1 MRNRI
6 QILLA
11 ITGILLVAPSMIWAQ
26 CGASSGT
33 GKLEVNSDAA
43 LEGACGLEIMMDGT
57 TTNRFVADQSP
68 NDETVYRASF
78 LFNPNDFAFNG
89 GTSAANRH
97 LIFSAAAW
105 SSNNPQEPAI
115 RVIFARRVTQAD
127 FIVKA
132 TAANTAGNKGRVT
145 KPISLQS
152 TAGPSST
159 YLIEVEWQRASGS
172 GMADGVIRIRVDGG
186 AWSENASVKSVG
198 QLLRVARLG
207 GLTVIDAASTGSY
220 YLDDFQS
227 FRTLTTP

>member
-6 QILLA
+6 QFLLA

-43 LEGACGLEIMMDGT
+43 LEGLCGLEILMDGT
-57 TTNRFVADQSP
+57 TTNRFVSDSSP

-89 GTSAANRH
+89 GTAAANRH
-97 LIFSAAAW
+97 LIFGASAW
-105 SSNNPQEPAI
+105 SSNNPLEPAI
-115 RVIFARRVTQAD
+115 RVIFARRVVSD
-127 FIVKA
+127 DLIVKA
-132 TAANTAGNKGRVT
+132 TSANTAGSKGRVT
-145 KPISLQS
+145 KPIHLQS

-159 YLIEVEWQRASGS
+159 YLIEVEWQRASAPGV
-172 GMADGVIRIRVDGG
+172 ADGVIRIRVDGG
-186 AWSENASVKSVG
+186 AWSENASVKSTG
-198 QLLRVARLG
+198 QLLRSARLG
-207 GLTVIDAASTGSY
+207 GMTVIDAGSTGSY

-227 FRTLTTP
+227 FRTLAP